1 MSGKFVSQRSY
12 TPIPERVDMT
22 PLRSSSVKAT
32 LLKACL
38 FGGVLLGLGYGGYKG
53 GLIGGGGKKLDS
65 GLRPAPAFKLQNS
78 SGKEVS
84 LRDFKDQVV
93 VVHFWAAWCPP
104 CIPELPE
111 VLAAAKKLPKDSDGK
126 DIIWL
131 LISQDETWEQA
142 KKILDE
148 STLPQNVVSVI
159 DPKAKLSGDFG
170 TYQFPETYV
179 LARDHGIA
187 AKWIGPQEWTGEW
200 GAKALQGLDSLSR
213 TGKLTAN

>member
-1 MSGKFVSQRSY
+1 MS
-12 TPIPERVDMT
+12 TAPA
-22 PLRSSSVKAT
+22 SSSNASF
-32 LLKACL
+32 LKACFL
-38 FGGVLLGLGYGGYKG
+38 GALVLGLGYGGYAG
-53 GLIGGGGKKLDS
+53 GLVGGGEKKLDS
-65 GLRPAPAFKLQNS
+65 GLRPAPAFKLQDS
-78 SGKEVS
+78 SGKAVS

-111 VLAAAKKLPKDSDGK
+111 VLAAAKKLPKDSEGK

-148 STLPQNVVSVI
+148 SALPSNVVSVI
-159 DPKAKLSGDFG
+159 DPKAKLSGEFG

-200 GAKALQGLDSLSR
+200 GEKALQGLDSLSR
-213 TGKLTAN
+213 TGKLSAN

>member
-1 MSGKFVSQRSY
+1 MTRASASTSR
-12 TPIPERVDMT
+12 IPF
-22 PLRSSSVKAT
+22 
-32 LLKACL
+32 LKAFL
-38 FGGVLLGLGYGGYKG
+38 FGGLLLGLGYGGYAG
-53 GLIGGGGKKLDS
+53 GLLGGRDKKLES

-78 SGKEVS
+78 SGKEVT
-84 LRDFKDQVV
+84 LRDFKDKVV

-111 VLAAAKKLPKDSDGK
+111 VLAAAKKLPKDSTGH

-131 LISQDETWEQA
+131 LISQDEKWEDA

-148 STLPQNVVSVI
+148 NALPPNVVSVI

-187 AKWIGPQEWTGEW
+187 AKWIGPQEWSGEW

-213 TGKLTAN
+213 TGKLATN